1 MGTEYYSEEEF
12 NLILND
18 TISKFRKLLYK
29 VDPKTDTHTH
39 TFLILK
45 DSGISMNLRITIIKK
60 RKHNGCRAQTP
71 ISGRKSNIPI
81 GGQGTVSMKGKLRIT
96 CCWNT
101 LISRKFA
108 PSMTMILKMAKNTIF
123 IFGDT

>member
-39 TFLILK
+39 LPNPKGFRYLHEFK
-45 DSGISMNLRITIIKK
+45 D
-60 RKHNGCRAQTP
+60 H
-71 ISGRKSNIPI
+71 
-81 GGQGTVSMKGKLRIT
+81 
-96 CCWNT
+96 
-101 LISRKFA
+101 
-108 PSMTMILKMAKNTIF
+108 
-123 IFGDT
+123 DH